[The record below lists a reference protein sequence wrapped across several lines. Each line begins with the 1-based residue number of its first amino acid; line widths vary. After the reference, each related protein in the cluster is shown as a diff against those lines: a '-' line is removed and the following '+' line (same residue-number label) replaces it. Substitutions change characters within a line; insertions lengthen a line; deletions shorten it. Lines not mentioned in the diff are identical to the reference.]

1 MKPIAWIKKDSGAD
15 FGIEAINTI
24 LKFMEDNRDDIMII
38 FAGYTK
44 EMEEFL
50 KTNPGLRSRV
60 PNNFIF
66 EDFTGDEIVQL
77 GEMILSKGDYKLE
90 DRDYYARHVKR
101 AYDGSLDKSNGRW
114 IRNLDE
120 QLTKTMADRVVA
132 QVLTILRPSS
142 IATSMLS
149 LTKASIKQEPTRKK
163 MGWLPST
170 GWLELLR

>member
-1 MKPIAWIKKDSGAD
+1 VGYSSCHTDS
-15 FGIEAINTI
+15 
-24 LKFMEDNRDDIMII
+24 
-38 FAGYTK
+38 GYTK

-77 GEMILSKGDYKLE
+77 GEMILNKGDYKLE

-132 QVLTILRPSS
+132 QGSDDIETILNIDIDAVLNRVHHDYLYMCAKEDFSGTHNFARTYDEHMKNAEKYS
-142 IATSMLS
+142 
-149 LTKASIKQEPTRKK
+149 KALNARGIK
-163 MGWLPST
+163 
-170 GWLELLR
+170 

>member
-1 MKPIAWIKKDSGAD
+1 MD

-50 KTNPGLRSRV
+50 KTNPGLAFLRV

-77 GEMILSKGDYKLE
+77 GEMILSKG
-90 DRDYYARHVKR
+90 AN
-101 AYDGSLDKSNGRW
+101 S
-114 IRNLDE
+114 
-120 QLTKTMADRVVA
+120 KTGITR
-132 QVLTILRPSS
+132 RG
-142 IATSMLS
+142 MLS
-149 LTKASIKQEPTRKK
+149 GLMMAR
-163 MGWLPST
+163 
-170 GWLELLR
+170 

>member
-1 MKPIAWIKKDSGAD
+1 MCIRDRLEKARGGILFIDEAYSLDKKDSGAD

-132 QVLTILRPSS
+132 QGSDDIAVSYTHLDVYKRQSWSS
-142 IATSMLS
+142 FI
-149 LTKASIKQEPTRKK
+149 
-163 MGWLPST
+163 
-170 GWLELLR
+170 